1 MFIYERNGSICV
13 TFKANKPVDAPEY
26 VITID
31 EKNESVYVNGK
42 QFIDPV
48 EEVVEESQPVVEEV
62 VKQPRKRTS
71 KIEEPEVVTPVE
83 ETEEVTEEPTTTEE

>member
-31 EKNESVYVNGK
+31 RKNETVYVNGK
-42 QFIDPV
+42 KFIDPV
-48 EEVVEESQPVVEEV
+48 EEVVEEAQPVVEEV
-62 VKQPRKRTS
+62 VKQSRKRTS
-71 KIEEPEVVTPVE
+71 KIEEPEVVAIVE
-83 ETEEVTEEPTTTEE
+83 ETEAVAEEPTTTEE